1 MSRAAVAVFDNTQ
14 VKGEVLIKQ
23 KGSGVQIKALFSR
36 LPGGKHGFHI
46 HRAGDLRGEGC
57 KGACDH
63 WHKGEPGNVEHGDS
77 PSAPGA
83 NQTDP
88 RHTGDLG
95 NIEERERKTIFLD
108 NVSLDELYGRAMIIH
123 ADEDDLGK
131 GGHEDSKTTGH
142 SGARIG
148 CAIIGRIESASQKII
163 KGGSCHSCTVIQQP
177 MGYKPIFGGA
187 CPCMLQ
193 QAAKGD
199 LLVSN
204 LSSTK
209 SGGFIP
215 SVRVAFTQNAAMLT
229 PLAFAAGYR
238 LVENSKK
245 NHSRKANVRKNRGKT
260 RSKANLRR
268 RR

>member
-1 MSRAAVAVFDNTQ
+1 MSTAAVAVFDNTQ
-14 VKGEVLIKQ
+14 VKGEVVIKQ

-63 WHKGEPGNVEHGDS
+63 WHKGEPSEHGDS

-83 NQTDP
+83 NQIDQ

-108 NVSLDELYGRAMIIH
+108 NVSLDELYGRSLIIH

-142 SGARIG
+142 SGTRIG
-148 CAIIGRIESASQKII
+148 CAIIGRIESATAKII
-163 KGGSCHSCTVIQQP
+163 KGGSCRSCTVIQQP
-177 MGYKPIFGGA
+177 MGYKPMFGGA

-193 QAAKGD
+193 QQ
-199 LLVSN
+199 
-204 LSSTK
+204 
-209 SGGFIP
+209 GGFIP
-215 SVRVAFTQNAAMLT
+215 SVMGAFTQNAAMLT